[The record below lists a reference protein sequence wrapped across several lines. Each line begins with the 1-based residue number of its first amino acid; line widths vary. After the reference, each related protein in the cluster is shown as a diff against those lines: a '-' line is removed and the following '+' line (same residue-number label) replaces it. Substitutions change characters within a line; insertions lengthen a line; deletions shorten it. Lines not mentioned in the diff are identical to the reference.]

1 MMAACKGL
9 SKEEDPA
16 EETEKV
22 RRAGKPDESSFP
34 ETRGVRDV

>member
-1 MMAACKGL
+1 MAADKGPANEAD
-9 SKEEDPA
+9 SA

-22 RRAGKPDESSFP
+22 RRAGKPDESGFP